1 MHTFSTGAARL
12 LGLTLTVA
20 LFGCGDGDDAAT
32 IDPETFI
39 AAYVDLRAD
48 ALLNDSQQITD
59 AERDQVLQNHGVT
72 EDELLAFADIHGRDV
87 TFMRD
92 VWDEVEERLDR
103 MRPLIDES
111 GTIVR
116 PIRPGN

>member
-1 MHTFSTGAARL
+1 MYASSTQARRL
-12 LGLTLTVA
+12 LGLTITVV
-20 LFGCGDGDDAAT
+20 LFGCRGGEDVAT
-32 IDPETFI
+32 IDPEIFI
-39 AAYVDLRAD
+39 ATYVDLRAE

-59 AERDQVLQNHGVT
+59 EERAQVLQERGVT

-92 VWDEVEERLDR
+92 LWDEVEERLDL

-111 GTIVR
+111 GRVVR
-116 PIRPGN
+116 PIRPVN